1 MEPTPELAAQLDR
14 DRREA
19 AEKMTIGQRL
29 LAGPAMFDIA
39 IAMMRAGIRLDH
51 PDADEGEVER
61 IVVERLRN
69 ARRFE
74 AKA

>member
-1 MEPTPELAAQLDR
+1 MEPIAEIAAQLDA

-19 AEKMTIGQRL
+19 AEQMTFGQRL
-29 LAGPAMFDIA
+29 LAGAAMFDIA
-39 IAMMRAGIRLDH
+39 VMMMRTGVRLQH
-51 PDADEGEVER
+51 PDADEENVER
-61 IVVERLRN
+61 LVVERLRN